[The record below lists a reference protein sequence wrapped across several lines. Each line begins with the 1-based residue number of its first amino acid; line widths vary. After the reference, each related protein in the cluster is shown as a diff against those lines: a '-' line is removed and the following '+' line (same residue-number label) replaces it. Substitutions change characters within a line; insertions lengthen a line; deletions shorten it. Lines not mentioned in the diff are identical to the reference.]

1 MNSNKIFEKK
11 KPGIVKEKKKT
22 TVNPK
27 KDKIGS
33 TKDYLK
39 EQDILLSQPLMIRN
53 VAIQSKILFNL

>member
-11 KPGIVKEKKKT
+11 KPVIVKEKKKT
-22 TVNPK
+22 TVNP